1 MRAIAFAA
9 WAALFTAGMNEARAG
24 EHETALA
31 LRKYFENSPKHA
43 LRSVYER
50 MSFLPYWSG
59 SNERGQAAA
68 ELFRI
73 IANADAIGIDP
84 DEYPLEK
91 IRRLANAADLRE
103 GFAPS
108 ELAALDLALTDT
120 FLQFAA
126 DQMYGR
132 VSSSGLDRRRIKAPE
147 REYVANILVGAAAR
161 NDPAAAL
168 RVIVPFAPDYR
179 VLAAEL
185 TRHREVAARG
195 GWPKVSKAIL
205 GIKPGHSDPSVAEL
219 RLRLIAGGDLE
230 AKNATVAGALF
241 DEDLQRAVERFQ
253 LRHGLHPDGHVGRG
267 TLHALNIS
275 AAYRARQLELN
286 LERRRWVG
294 RGLGEKYILVN
305 IPTFTLRAVQ
315 DCRTEIITRVIVGKK
330 KNETPFVSTQVTA
343 IELNPDWN
351 VPKNIKNNEVI
362 PEAKKDPA
370 WLTERGIRVLYGKGD
385 DAVEVDP
392 TTVDWSAAG
401 GEDYRFL
408 QPPGPGNALGQLK
421 LVTPNPLNI
430 YLHDT
435 PQRGLFKREVRA
447 FSHGCVRV
455 EDPMQ
460 LAAWVL
466 DDPEWT
472 EPSLAREMNTTD
484 SLTLKVAN
492 PPEVH
497 LVYWTAWA
505 DSDGVLR
512 FAPDIY
518 GWDEKLARALNKL
531 PRYIPD
537 DVSHIVSVR

>member
-9 WAALFTAGMNEARAG
+9 LVVVFAAGVKEARAG
-24 EHETALA
+24 EHETARA
-31 LRKYFENSPKHA
+31 LQAYFESTPRHP

-59 SNERGQAAA
+59 SAERGQAAA
-68 ELFRI
+68 KLFRI
-73 IANADAIGIDP
+73 IADADAIGIDP
-84 DEYPLEK
+84 DEYPIEK

-132 VSSSGLDRRRIKAPE
+132 VSASGLDRRRIRASE

-168 RVIVPFAPDYR
+168 RVIVPLTPDYR

-185 TRHREVAARG
+185 THHREIASRG
-195 GWPKVSKAIL
+195 GWPQVSKHIL
-205 GIKPGHSDPSVAEL
+205 KIKPGHSDPSVVSL
-219 RLRLIAGGDLE
+219 RSRLIAGGDLSDSQ
-230 AKNATVAGALF
+230 AATELF

-253 LRHGLHPDGHVGRG
+253 LRHGLMPDGHVGRG
-267 TLHALNIS
+267 TLRALNIS
-275 AAYRARQLELN
+275 AAYRARQIELN

-315 DCRTEIITRVIVGKK
+315 DRRTQIISRVIVGKK
-330 KNETPFVSTQVTA
+330 KNETPFVSTTVTA
-343 IELNPDWN
+343 VELNPDWN
-351 VPKNIKNNEVI
+351 VPKNIKNKEVI
-362 PEAKKDPA
+362 PEAQKDPS

-392 TTVDWSAAG
+392 STVDWSRAG
-401 GEDYRFL
+401 GDEYRFM

-460 LAAWVL
+460 IAAWVL
-466 DDPEWT
+466 DDPEWS

-484 SLTLKVAN
+484 SRTLKVAR

-505 DSDGVLR
+505 DSDGTLR

-531 PRYIPD
+531 PKYVPD
-537 DVSHIVSVR
+537 DVSHMVSVR